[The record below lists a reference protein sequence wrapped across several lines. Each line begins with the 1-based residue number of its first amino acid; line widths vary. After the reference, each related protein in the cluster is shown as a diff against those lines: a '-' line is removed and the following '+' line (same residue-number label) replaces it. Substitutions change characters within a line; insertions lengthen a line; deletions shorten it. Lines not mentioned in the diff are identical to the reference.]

1 MKKVF
6 LTAIFA
12 LALVFSAACVDRG
25 TATGSSSTSG
35 NEISSE
41 SQVREEESSAS
52 QGGTEDKDSEDST
65 DKENEDKGTECLVT
79 FDSDGGSAIAAVFV
93 KKGEKITEPTPPAK
107 SSKDGEYEFF
117 GWFYQ
122 GKAWNFAEDTVT
134 EDITLTAH
142 WKLVSSYTD
151 QFLPKN

>member
-1 MKKVF
+1 MKKVL

-12 LALVFSAACVDRG
+12 IALVFSAACVDSG
-25 TATGSSSTSG
+25 AATDNSSTSG
-35 NEISSE
+35 NEIPSE
-41 SQVREEESSAS
+41 SQVDEEENSTS
-52 QGGTEDKDSEDST
+52 QGGTEDKDSTDST
-65 DKENEDKGTECLVT
+65 DKENEEKEIECLVT
-79 FDSDGGSAIAAVFV
+79 FDSDGGSAVAAVSV

-107 SSKDGEYEFF
+107 SSKDGEYEFL

-122 GKAWNFAEDTVT
+122 DEIWNFAEDTVT
-134 EDITLTAH
+134 EEITLTAQ